1 MGKGDPMFDSM
12 FSYDVLSFDE
22 AVQRHGM
29 IRDCLAK
36 LTKGHTPNLPN
47 DKAKQIVGYL
57 QDAWNECIGAGS
69 PDSAIAAALRGI
81 VPLDYVPLLR
91 MRSGIPASYLIAR
104 LTDVLIDAVLKGV
117 DIDDDMLLRG
127 LVAEAFKAFEER
139 RKSADT
145 LEEGFGF
152 DRSDAWAQM
161 RQVEDRQGEV
171 SHLMKQIANL
181 AGRMYKSFEYN
192 AIPSKCKD
200 PQEVEGIETGGDLDR
215 MLDDEKASIGI
226 DPDVAVR
233 VSEDRANQF
242 RMAGE
247 STKSRGPL
255 VVAVDESG
263 SMHDHREIWAKACSV
278 ALIRV
283 ALQEGRTV
291 RMVHFSTVTDV
302 HDVRPNEPN
311 DMLLVA
317 ESHCGGGTDIDV
329 AMEVALEQIGNLE
342 KDGKEGAD
350 IVFITDG
357 LDSYSKSHFDKMVQ
371 MGVQLWTVA
380 IDVDIKAVSEQQKR
394 NRGAAGAS
402 GWLYDYA
409 RAYVHISDST
419 IRGNGAGA
427 INAALQLREA
437 ALDNVTREE
446 EASRG

>member
-1 MGKGDPMFDSM
+1 MGKGDQMFDAIYN
-12 FSYDVLSFDE
+12 YDVLSFDE
-22 AVQRHGM
+22 AVFRHGM
-29 IRDCLAK
+29 LRESIEK
-36 LTKGHTPNLPN
+36 LLQLPDKN
-47 DKAKQIVGYL
+47 KAKQIAGYL

-69 PDSAIAAALRGI
+69 PDSAIASALRGA
-81 VPLDYVPLLR
+81 VPLSFIPLLR
-91 MRSGIPASYLIAR
+91 MRSGIPAAYLIVR
-104 LTDVLIDAVLKGV
+104 LNDVLIDAVANGV
-117 DIDDDMLLRG
+117 DIDDDMELRR
-127 LVAEAFKAFEER
+127 LVVIAFKAFDEK
-139 RKSADT
+139 RKEADVM
-145 LEEGFGF
+145 EEGFGF
-152 DRSDAWAQM
+152 DRTDAWAQM
-161 RQVEDRQGEV
+161 RQVEDREGEV
-171 SHLMKQIANL
+171 THLMKQVANL

-192 AIPSKCKD
+192 SVPSKCKD
-200 PQEVEGIETGGDLDR
+200 PQEVEGIETGGEIDR
-215 MLDDEKASIGI
+215 MLDDEKASIGV

-255 VVAVDESG
+255 VVVVDESG

-283 ALQEGRTV
+283 ALQEGRAV

-302 HDVRPNEPN
+302 HDVRPNEPS

-317 ESHCGGGTDIDV
+317 ESHCGGGTNINV
-329 AMEVALEQIGNLE
+329 AMEVALEQVGDLE

-357 LDSYSKSHFDKMVQ
+357 LDNYSKSHFDQMVR

-380 IDVDIKAVSEQQKR
+380 IDVDIKAVSEQQKL
-394 NRGAAGAS
+394 NRGSTGSS

-419 IRGNGAGA
+419 IRGNGVGA

-437 ALDNVTREE
+437 ALDNITRE
-446 EASRG
+446 ASNV

>member
-1 MGKGDPMFDSM
+1 MFNQV
-12 FSYDVLSFDE
+12 FNWDVLTFDD
-22 AVQRHGM
+22 AIARHGM
-29 IRDCLAK
+29 LRDCLTK
-36 LTKGHTPNLPN
+36 LTSTNGLTR
-47 DKAKQIVGYL
+47 DKAKQIAAYL
-57 QDAWNECIGAGS
+57 QDAWNECVGAGS

-104 LTDVLIDAVLKGV
+104 LTDVLINAVLTNV

-127 LVAEAFKAFEER
+127 LVLEAFKAFEER
-139 RKSADT
+139 RKTADT

-171 SHLMKQIANL
+171 SHLMKQVANL

-200 PQEVEGIETGGDLDR
+200 PQEVEGVETGGEIDR

-242 RMAGE
+242 KMAGE

-263 SMHDHREIWAKACSV
+263 SMHGHREIWAKACSV

-283 ALQEGRTV
+283 ALQEGRAV

-302 HDVRPNEPN
+302 HDVRQNEPE
-311 DMLLVA
+311 DLRLVA

-329 AMEVALEQIGNLE
+329 AMEVALLQVGDLE

-357 LDSYSKSHFDKMVQ
+357 LDSYSRHHFEQMAK

-380 IDVDIKAVSEQQKR
+380 IDVDIKAVSESQRKSG
-394 NRGAAGAS
+394 GASGAS
-402 GWLYDYA
+402 GWLFDFA
-409 RAYVHISDST
+409 RAYVHISDAT

-427 INAALQLREA
+427 INAALQLRES

-446 EASRG
+446 EANRG